1 MRQSIGRAGSA
12 ILELF
17 LPSAR
22 AQACNPSYCQN
33 NSTGTRHRCCHF
45 CPGIGTVCTS
55 WLSGSCAT
63 HTCGN

>member
-1 MRQSIGRAGSA
+1 MRQSIGKMGSA
-12 ILELF
+12 ILELL

-22 AQACNPSYCQN
+22 AAACTPSWCQT
-33 NSTGTRHRCCHF
+33 SGSRHRCCHT

-55 WLSGSCAT
+55 WFSGTCAT